1 MITFFLLFLFS
12 LTISILARNY
22 LLLIVSPE
30 KSEEETEVYKGN
42 FSKKNFRR
50 LLFWIGVP
58 ILGLFIADAFRT
70 NVSADSSYK
79 GLLSILL
86 APILVALYHRFASK
100 NKH

>member
-30 KSEEETEVYKGN
+30 ESEEETEVYKGN

-50 LLFWIGVP
+50 LLFWLGVP
-58 ILGLFIADAFRT
+58 ILCLFIADAFRT
-70 NVSADSSYK
+70 NVSADGSFLYK
-79 GLLSILL
+79 GLFSVLL
-86 APILVALYHRFASK
+86 APILVVLYHRFVSK
-100 NKH
+100 K